1 MPNPVSKSPKSSW
14 SFRPSSW
21 KVKVLFRVRL
31 DRSGASSVLVVG
43 VWGPEDSDEVDVEG
57 RLDDLR
63 LRVDVVLPPAES
75 RFTFSRASRVGFE
88 S

>member
-31 DRSGASSVLVVG
+31 DRSGVSSVLVVG
-43 VWGPEDSDEVDVEG
+43 VWGPDSDEVDVEG

-63 LRVDVVLPPAES
+63 LRVGVVLPSSES
-75 RFTFSRASRVGFE
+75 RFTFSRASRVRFE